1 MNKEKP
7 QVVQSNFKGGDVH
20 ATTIPDMYDVEPE
33 SEKRPNL
40 TDSDN
45 SNYNSED
52 ESETGS
58 ETEKEKRKKK
68 QKKRKENK
76 KEKAMTND
84 EIIKRYEEMAEK
96 IEKLTQVTKEQKEEL
111 KYETMLKTLKSSM
124 AITKE
129 QLDVTLS
136 AKSQAEQHIMIIE
149 RENLDLRSICEKHN
163 IDVKEELGEAETLY
177 ERENLGRER
186 EATNRMMEVLLAVT
200 GFNREEIE
208 HVKAFTR
215 DGDQDKY
222 EKAMKGMVLRKTMTT
237 QKEVKEDEKEIEEI
251 TLEEE
256 EEIDEAGKIQL
267 VRSVPKPT
275 DFPIGTKFI
284 DPKL

>member
-1 MNKEKP
+1 M
-7 QVVQSNFKGGDVH
+7 
-20 ATTIPDMYDVEPE
+20 
-33 SEKRPNL
+33 
-40 TDSDN
+40 
-45 SNYNSED
+45 
-52 ESETGS
+52 
-58 ETEKEKRKKK
+58 
-68 QKKRKENK
+68 
-76 KEKAMTND
+76 
-84 EIIKRYEEMAEK
+84 
-96 IEKLTQVTKEQKEEL
+96 
-111 KYETMLKTLKSSM
+111 
-124 AITKE
+124 
-129 QLDVTLS
+129 TLS

-149 RENLDLRSICEKHN
+149 RENLDLRSICKKHN
-163 IDVKEELGEAETLY
+163 IDVKEEMGEAETLY

-186 EATNRMMEVLLAVT
+186 EATNRMIEVLLAVQ

-222 EKAMKGMVLRKTMTT
+222 EKAMKGMILRKTMTT

-275 DFPIGTKFI
+275 DFPIGTKLI

>member
-1 MNKEKP
+1 
-7 QVVQSNFKGGDVH
+7 
-20 ATTIPDMYDVEPE
+20 
-33 SEKRPNL
+33 
-40 TDSDN
+40 
-45 SNYNSED
+45 
-52 ESETGS
+52 
-58 ETEKEKRKKK
+58 
-68 QKKRKENK
+68 
-76 KEKAMTND
+76 
-84 EIIKRYEEMAEK
+84 
-96 IEKLTQVTKEQKEEL
+96 
-111 KYETMLKTLKSSM
+111 M

-163 IDVKEELGEAETLY
+163 IDVKEEMGKAETLY

-186 EATNRMMEVLLAVT
+186 EVTNRLIEAMLALQ

-208 HVKAFTR
+208 SVKTFAR

-222 EKAMKGMVLRKTMTT
+222 EKAMKGMILRKTVTT
-237 QKEVKEDEKEIEEI
+237 QKEHKENEKEIEEI

-256 EEIDEAGKIQL
+256 EEIDEAGKIRM

-275 DFPIGTKFI
+275 DFPIGTKLI
-284 DPKL
+284 DPNL

>member
-1 MNKEKP
+1 M
-7 QVVQSNFKGGDVH
+7 
-20 ATTIPDMYDVEPE
+20 
-33 SEKRPNL
+33 
-40 TDSDN
+40 
-45 SNYNSED
+45 
-52 ESETGS
+52 
-58 ETEKEKRKKK
+58 
-68 QKKRKENK
+68 
-76 KEKAMTND
+76 
-84 EIIKRYEEMAEK
+84 
-96 IEKLTQVTKEQKEEL
+96 
-111 KYETMLKTLKSSM
+111 
-124 AITKE
+124 
-129 QLDVTLS
+129 
-136 AKSQAEQHIMIIE
+136 
-149 RENLDLRSICEKHN
+149 
-163 IDVKEELGEAETLY
+163 KEELGEAETLY